1 MIEEYLIGQQIPDM
15 FVPLIPLHYAQMV
28 EQGELLAVGAYDTWD
43 EEAVGILAFRRT
55 EGWMELV
62 WLNFSENYRESEDAL
77 RFVARRLEQAK
88 KAGVLNGAFIDFAD
102 EKEAEPCAWILR
114 TLGFRKDSVST
125 HVYELT
131 LADVKDS
138 KSLHRETAK
147 NVRPLGAVGEEVRR
161 KLVKAVAADARAV
174 PLEMPVDWSLYDEAV
189 SVVYINGTV
198 PEGALLFERQEKDLI
213 FSCAWASEPKK
224 MMAML
229 AFALAQA
236 ERELPEDTTI
246 LIPVLGHRV
255 AELVERLVP
264 TAACRMIDEWSLGF
278 RI

>member
-1 MIEEYLIGQQIPDM
+1 MIEEYLIGQQIPGI

-28 EQGELLAVGAYDTWD
+28 EQGELMAVGAYDTWED
-43 EEAVGILAFRRT
+43 EAVGVLLFRQQ

-62 WLNFSENYRESEDAL
+62 WLNFSENYRESE
-77 RFVARRLEQAK
+77 
-88 KAGVLNGAFIDFAD
+88 
-102 EKEAEPCAWILR
+102 
-114 TLGFRKDSVST
+114 
-125 HVYELT
+125 
-131 LADVKDS
+131 
-138 KSLHRETAK
+138 
-147 NVRPLGAVGEEVRR
+147 
-161 KLVKAVAADARAV
+161 
-174 PLEMPVDWSLYDEAV
+174 
-189 SVVYINGTV
+189 
-198 PEGALLFERQEKDLI
+198 GALLFERQENDLI
-213 FSCAWASEPKK
+213 FSCAWAAEPKK

-229 AFALAQA
+229 VSALAQA